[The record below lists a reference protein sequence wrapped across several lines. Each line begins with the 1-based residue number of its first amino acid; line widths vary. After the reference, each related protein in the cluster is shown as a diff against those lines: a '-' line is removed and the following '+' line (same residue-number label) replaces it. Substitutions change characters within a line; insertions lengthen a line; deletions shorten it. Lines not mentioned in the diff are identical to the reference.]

1 MGRPPEFF
9 RERNN
14 TMSYQTWHNYGFGI
28 STELLETANV
38 SRIKALIHCAPSYEA
53 TVANLFQDSGTIEPI
68 ADDYLELERNNSY
81 GIASIMADVIE
92 EAENL
97 LLTAC
102 NNFDGT
108 NYLLYMPSY
117 PWGLRVDE
125 TSLTEERVREIIEKY
140 AAILS
145 DEPVEVGYESVE
157 NGG

>member
-1 MGRPPEFF
+1 
-9 RERNN
+9 
-14 TMSYQTWHNYGFGI
+14 MSYQTWHNYGFGI
-28 STELLETANV
+28 STELLEATDV
-38 SRIKALIHCAPSYEA
+38 SRIKALIHRAPSYEA
-53 TVANLFQDSGTIEPI
+53 TVTNLFQDIGIIEPI

-117 PWGLRVDE
+117 PWGLRAHE